1 MKKTIIAIAKTS
13 KTWDE
18 FIDRIYAIDAT
29 VILDDDDENIVVYFD
44 NNAKEHAYNVSA
56 YTANFIA

>member
-13 KTWDE
+13 NTWDE

-44 NNAKEHAYNVSA
+44 NNAKEHVYDVSA
-56 YTANFIA
+56 YTAKFIA

>member
-29 VILDDDDENIVVYFD
+29 VILDDDENIVVYFD
-44 NNAKEHAYNVSA
+44 NNAKEHVYDVSA
-56 YTANFIA
+56 YTAKFIA

>member
-29 VILDDDDENIVVYFD
+29 VILDDDDENIVIYFD
-44 NNAKEHAYNVSA
+44 NNAKEHVYDMSA
-56 YTANFIA
+56 YTAKFTA